1 MFGIASRNFHIFN
14 MYLDLWFIF
23 LHVEGHDVI
32 SRWPEHLVFHS
43 GTTVSS
49 NGDVVTNGGRVLT
62 VVALA
67 SELMLA
73 AAKATTACGKICF
86 EGVQYRTDI
95 SHKGI
100 ARSVHYLDISVLR
113 SLH

>member
-1 MFGIASRNFHIFN
+1 V
-14 MYLDLWFIF
+14 YLDLWFIF

-43 GTTVSS
+43 GTAVSS
-49 NGDVVTNGGRVLT
+49 NEDVVTNGGRVLT

-67 SELMLA
+67 SELMLG

-95 SHKGI
+95 AHKGI
-100 ARSVHYLDISVLR
+100 AR
-113 SLH
+113 

>member
-1 MFGIASRNFHIFN
+1 MF
-14 MYLDLWFIF
+14 
-23 LHVEGHDVI
+23 VEGHDVI
-32 SRWPEHLVFHS
+32 ARWPEHLLFHS
-43 GTTVSS
+43 GTAVSS

-62 VVALA
+62 VVGLA

-86 EGVQYRTDI
+86 EGAQYRTDI

-100 ARSVHYLDISVLR
+100 AR
-113 SLH
+113 